1 MIEIKDK
8 SKCCGCSSCANIC
21 PKQCINMSEDTEGFL
36 YPVVDKKK
44 CIDCNLCIN
53 SCPEL
58 NLKEEKQFKQ
68 DGYLVQI
75 KDDEIRK
82 ESTAGGAF
90 TAIARFVIKNN
101 GVVFGVTM
109 DENFYVHHTYVER
122 EEGLAKFR
130 NSKYVQSAVGELTLK
145 KVKEFLLQERLVCF
159 SGTPC
164 QIEGLKCFLKRD
176 YENLITVDVV
186 CRAVPS
192 PLVFRKY
199 VEFQNKKL
207 DSKIVSVRFRDKFY
221 GYKYSTMN
229 IKTLNNNGKYHKG
242 IESDLWL
249 RTFFSEICDR
259 PSCHSCSFRK
269 RYRESDFTIW
279 DCFNVGSFSKKMDDD
294 KGTTRMLVNSEK
306 GRNLFKD
313 INEYINFEGVDSD
326 KLVYGVK
333 ELTESVK
340 PNRLRKEF
348 MNDLNILS
356 TEKLFNKY
364 FPNTMK
370 VRVERVF
377 RLTIY
382 KLGIYS
388 LIKNLY
394 VKLKNK
400 IK

>member
-249 RTFFSEICDR
+249 RAFFSEICDR

-306 GRNLFKD
+306 GRNLFKN
-313 INEYINFEGVDSD
+313 INEYINFERVDSD